1 MALDT
6 DKTKDTL
13 FGGIKKAA
21 MVKEQPPTIPTP
33 PAAIICDIP
42 TQRDNIDPTFE
53 KDPRTLPK
61 WQQLD
66 KVTVLLSTEQKE
78 GLDRV
83 AKKLMKF
90 RSNQLRGIEE
100 KERITANTILRSLI
114 DNFLELE
121 DSLQLETLTS
131 EKEVREWI
139 ANVFK

>member
-6 DKTKDTL
+6 GKAKDSL
-13 FGGIKKAA
+13 FGNIKKP
-21 MVKEQPPTIPTP
+21 KEETPTIE
-33 PAAIICDIP
+33 IP
-42 TQRDNIDPTFE
+42 EAKTEPVLTQQEQKGDVVGKE
-53 KDPRTLPK
+53 SKPK

-90 RSNQLRGIEE
+90 RSNELRGIEE

-114 DNFLELE
+114 DNFLCLE

-131 EKEVREWI
+131 EKEVKEWI
-139 ANVFK
+139 AKVFK